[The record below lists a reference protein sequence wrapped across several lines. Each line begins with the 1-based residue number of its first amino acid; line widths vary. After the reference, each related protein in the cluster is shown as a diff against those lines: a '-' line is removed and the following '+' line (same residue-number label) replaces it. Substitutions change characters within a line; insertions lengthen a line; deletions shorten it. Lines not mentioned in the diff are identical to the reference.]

1 MGGANVDPIQLIRRI
16 RNGLEIP
23 GLKEAL
29 VKVLRDLNVQI
40 SLLEGTERVLDGD
53 VGVFA
58 GVRGVGQTKG
68 FGGNGVFATVLLS
81 FLFNMTPHQL
91 ICSAI
96 SVVCLYT
103 NRAPRQLRE
112 VRAV

>member
-53 VGVFA
+53 VGVLA
-58 GVRGVGQTKG
+58 SARGVGQTKG
-68 FGGNGVFATVLLS
+68 FGGNGMSAITFLS
-81 FLFNMTPHQL
+81 FL
-91 ICSAI
+91 I
-96 SVVCLYT
+96 SLAT
-103 NRAPRQLRE
+103 S
-112 VRAV
+112 